1 MRRFIEAK
9 LQDAQDQDYIEGTLG
24 YLQLL
29 ISYRGNF
36 LRYYNFIHGLF

>member
-9 LQDAQDQDYIEGTLG
+9 VKDAQDQDYIEGTLG

-29 ISYRGNF
+29 ISYRGNI
-36 LRYYNFIHGLF
+36 LRYYDFIHGLF

>member
-9 LQDAQDQDYIEGTLG
+9 VKDAQDQDFIEGTLME

-29 ISYRGNF
+29 ISY
-36 LRYYNFIHGLF
+36 